1 MGVAAVTV
9 EAAVTVA
16 GAETVLQAKEA
27 ALGGG
32 LKDPP
37 DPLALEEVMAGADE
51 ARVAQGDLEDLAGA
65 WEGWVVMVPM
75 VTVLGTV
82 PAAVTVTATVA
93 GEEGA
98 GADEAKAD
106 QVDPEVL

>member
-1 MGVAAVTV
+1 MTLYPHLEMAARVGVAAVTV

-16 GAETVLQAKEA
+16 GAVTVLQAMEA

-51 ARVAQGDLEDLAGA
+51 ARVARGDLEDLAGA
-65 WEGWVVMVPM
+65 
-75 VTVLGTV
+75 
-82 PAAVTVTATVA
+82 
-93 GEEGA
+93 
-98 GADEAKAD
+98 
-106 QVDPEVL
+106 